1 MVADPELFHFSSWT
15 LKILNCLM
23 LPEVSYEEITSVK
36 EAVSAIKESKV
47 R

>member
-1 MVADPELFHFSSWT
+1 MAADPELFRFSPWT
-15 LKILNCLM
+15 LKILNYLT